1 MVSLFALFI
10 WEWEPIF
17 MHIMC
22 LLVTCN
28 SFFFLNNLFIFFAL
42 FSTGLWSFIFC
53 KNCLEREDISLLL

>member
-1 MVSLFALFI
+1 
-10 WEWEPIF
+10 

-28 SFFFLNNLFIFFAL
+28 SFFFKQYIHILAL

-53 KNCLEREDISLLL
+53 KNCLERKDINLLL

>member
-28 SFFFLNNLFIFFAL
+28 SFFFKQYIHILAL

-53 KNCLEREDISLLL
+53 KNCLERKDINLLL

>member
-1 MVSLFALFI
+1 
-10 WEWEPIF
+10 